1 METIEFLNIEFLG
14 NSIKDYL
21 FFLLVL
27 IIGFFV
33 IIPVKSLIMRLLS
46 NLFGKN
52 QNDTDT
58 QKFKNLLNTPLQ
70 YFLLLILLFF
80 SVKFINIPDF
90 AVTDNDSFDFGSLI
104 SKGFKRNSLI
114 INLGGGMISDL
125 GGFVSSIYMRGID
138 FVNIPTTLL
147 GMVDASIGGKT
158 GIDLND
164 LKNIIGS
171 FEFAKIIIIDLNF
184 LSTLPIRQLNSGFAE
199 MIKHSLIDSK
209 KHWNKISSV
218 NFSKDVDSS
227 LIYNSIMT
235 KIKIIENDPKES
247 SSRKF
252 LNFGHTIG
260 HAIESFLLNSD
271 REILHG
277 EAILIGIIL
286 ESYLSQ
292 KLLNFDTQLTLN
304 IKNYILK
311 FSKQIDFSEED
322 IKHVIEFLKY
332 DKKNIS
338 DEPLFVLLNEI
349 GKPSYDNKVSNEEII
364 EAFKFYAV

>member
-1 METIEFLNIEFLG
+1 MESIIKPNYSIFFGNTGYVKLLELINKNNYNKILILSDSNTLKYCLPILKDQLFSADSKSNSDIENKIFSYTVDSGE
-14 NSIKDYL
+14 K
-21 FFLLVL
+21 
-27 IIGFFV
+27 
-33 IIPVKSLIMRLLS
+33 
-46 NLFGKN
+46 
-52 QNDTDT
+52 T
-58 QKFKNLLNTPLQ
+58 KNLNELKKICE
-70 YFLLLILLFF
+70 F
-80 SVKFINIPDF
+80 
-90 AVTDNDSFDFGSLI
+90 LI

-114 INLGGGMISDL
+114 INLGGGMVSDL

-138 FVNIPTTLL
+138 FVNIPTSLL

-184 LSTLPIRQLNSGFAE
+184 LSTLPIRQINSGFAE

-292 KLLNFDTQLTLN
+292 KLLNFDTQLTLK

-311 FSKQIDFSEED
+311 FSKQINFSEED

>member
-1 METIEFLNIEFLG
+1 MESIIKPNYSIFFGNTGYVKLLELINKNNYDKILILSDSNTLKYCLPNLKDQLFSSDSKSNNDIENKIFSYTV
-14 NSIKDYL
+14 NS
-21 FFLLVL
+21 
-27 IIGFFV
+27 GE
-33 IIPVKSLIMRLLS
+33 
-46 NLFGKN
+46 
-52 QNDTDT
+52 QT
-58 QKFKNLLNTPLQ
+58 KNLNELKKICE
-70 YFLLLILLFF
+70 F
-80 SVKFINIPDF
+80 
-90 AVTDNDSFDFGSLI
+90 LI

-114 INLGGGMISDL
+114 INLGGGMVSDL

-138 FVNIPTTLL
+138 FVNIPTSLL

-184 LSTLPIRQLNSGFAE
+184 LSTLPIRQINSGFAE

-311 FSKQIDFSEED
+311 FSKKIHFSEED
-322 IKHVIEFLKY
+322 IKHVLEFLKY
-332 DKKNIS
+332 DKKNTS

-349 GKPSYDNKVSNEEII
+349 GKPSYDNKVSNKEII

>member
-1 METIEFLNIEFLG
+1 MESIIKPNYSIFFGNTGYVKLLELINKNNYDKILILSDSNTLKYCLPILKDQLFSADSKSNSDIENKIFSYTV
-14 NSIKDYL
+14 NS
-21 FFLLVL
+21 
-27 IIGFFV
+27 GE
-33 IIPVKSLIMRLLS
+33 
-46 NLFGKN
+46 
-52 QNDTDT
+52 QT
-58 QKFKNLLNTPLQ
+58 KNLNELKKICE
-70 YFLLLILLFF
+70 F
-80 SVKFINIPDF
+80 
-90 AVTDNDSFDFGSLI
+90 LI

-114 INLGGGMISDL
+114 LNLGGGMVSDL

-332 DKKNIS
+332 DKKNTS
-338 DEPLFVLLNEI
+338 DKPLFVLLNEI
-349 GKPSYDNKVSNEEII
+349 GKPSYDNKVSNKEII

>member
-1 METIEFLNIEFLG
+1 
-14 NSIKDYL
+14 
-21 FFLLVL
+21 
-27 IIGFFV
+27 
-33 IIPVKSLIMRLLS
+33 
-46 NLFGKN
+46 
-52 QNDTDT
+52 
-58 QKFKNLLNTPLQ
+58 
-70 YFLLLILLFF
+70 
-80 SVKFINIPDF
+80 
-90 AVTDNDSFDFGSLI
+90 
-104 SKGFKRNSLI
+104 
-114 INLGGGMISDL
+114 
-125 GGFVSSIYMRGID
+125 MRGID
-138 FVNIPTTLL
+138 FVNIPTSLL
-147 GMVDASIGGKT
+147 SMVDASIGGKT

-184 LSTLPIRQLNSGFAE
+184 LSTLPIRQINSGFAE

-292 KLLNFDTQLTLN
+292 KLLNFDTQLTLK

-332 DKKNIS
+332 DKKNTS

-349 GKPSYDNKVSNEEII
+349 GKPSYDNKVINEEII
-364 EAFKFYAV
+364 EAFKFYAM

>member
-1 METIEFLNIEFLG
+1 MESIIKPNYSIFFGNTGYVKLLELINKNNYDKILILSDSNTLKYCLPILKDQLFSTDSKSNSEIENKIYSYTV
-14 NSIKDYL
+14 NS
-21 FFLLVL
+21 
-27 IIGFFV
+27 GE
-33 IIPVKSLIMRLLS
+33 
-46 NLFGKN
+46 
-52 QNDTDT
+52 QA
-58 QKFKNLLNTPLQ
+58 KNLNELKKICE
-70 YFLLLILLFF
+70 F
-80 SVKFINIPDF
+80 
-90 AVTDNDSFDFGSLI
+90 LI

-114 INLGGGMISDL
+114 INLGGGIVSDL

-138 FVNIPTTLL
+138 FVNIPTSLL

-184 LSTLPIRQLNSGFAE
+184 LSTLPIRQINSGFAE

-292 KLLNFDTQLTLN
+292 KLLNFDAQLTLN

-311 FSKQIDFSEED
+311 FSKQIDFSNED
-322 IKHVIEFLKY
+322 IKHVIRFLKY
-332 DKKNIS
+332 DKKNTS

-349 GKPSYDNKVSNEEII
+349 GKPSYDNIVSNEEII
-364 EAFKFYAV
+364 EAFKFYAI

>member
-1 METIEFLNIEFLG
+1 MESIIKPNYSIFFGNTGYVKLLELINKNNYDKILILSDSNTLKYCLPILKDQLFSTDSKSNSEIENKIYSYTV
-14 NSIKDYL
+14 NS
-21 FFLLVL
+21 
-27 IIGFFV
+27 GE
-33 IIPVKSLIMRLLS
+33 
-46 NLFGKN
+46 
-52 QNDTDT
+52 QA
-58 QKFKNLLNTPLQ
+58 KNLNELKKICE
-70 YFLLLILLFF
+70 F
-80 SVKFINIPDF
+80 
-90 AVTDNDSFDFGSLI
+90 LI

-114 INLGGGMISDL
+114 INLGGGIVSDL

-138 FVNIPTTLL
+138 FVNIPTSLL

-184 LSTLPIRQLNSGFAE
+184 LSTLPIRQINSGFAE

-292 KLLNFDTQLTLN
+292 KLLNFDAQLTLN

-311 FSKQIDFSEED
+311 FSKQIDFSKED
-322 IKHVIEFLKY
+322 IKHVIGFLKY
-332 DKKNIS
+332 DKKNTS

-349 GKPSYDNKVSNEEII
+349 GKPSYDNIVSNKEII
-364 EAFKFYAV
+364 EAFKFYAI

>member
-1 METIEFLNIEFLG
+1 
-14 NSIKDYL
+14 
-21 FFLLVL
+21 
-27 IIGFFV
+27 
-33 IIPVKSLIMRLLS
+33 
-46 NLFGKN
+46 
-52 QNDTDT
+52 
-58 QKFKNLLNTPLQ
+58 
-70 YFLLLILLFF
+70 
-80 SVKFINIPDF
+80 
-90 AVTDNDSFDFGSLI
+90 
-104 SKGFKRNSLI
+104 
-114 INLGGGMISDL
+114 
-125 GGFVSSIYMRGID
+125 MRGID
-138 FVNIPTTLL
+138 FVNIPTSLL

-184 LSTLPIRQLNSGFAE
+184 LSTLPIRQINSGFAE

-292 KLLNFDTQLTLN
+292 KLLNFDAQLTLN

-311 FSKQIDFSEED
+311 FSKQIDFSKED
-322 IKHVIEFLKY
+322 IKHVIGFLKY
-332 DKKNIS
+332 DKKNTS

-349 GKPSYDNKVSNEEII
+349 GKPSYDNIVSNEEII
-364 EAFKFYAV
+364 EAFKFYAI

>member
-1 METIEFLNIEFLG
+1 MESIIKPNYSIFFGNTGYVKLLELINKNNYDKILILSDSNTLKYCLPILKDQLFSTDSKSNSEIENKIYSYTV
-14 NSIKDYL
+14 NS
-21 FFLLVL
+21 
-27 IIGFFV
+27 GE
-33 IIPVKSLIMRLLS
+33 
-46 NLFGKN
+46 
-52 QNDTDT
+52 QA
-58 QKFKNLLNTPLQ
+58 KNLNELKKICE
-70 YFLLLILLFF
+70 F
-80 SVKFINIPDF
+80 
-90 AVTDNDSFDFGSLI
+90 LI

-114 INLGGGMISDL
+114 INLGGGIVSDL

-138 FVNIPTTLL
+138 FVNIPTSLL

-184 LSTLPIRQLNSGFAE
+184 LSTLPIRQINSGFAE

-292 KLLNFDTQLTLN
+292 KLLNFDAQLTLN

-311 FSKQIDFSEED
+311 FSKQIDFSNED
-322 IKHVIEFLKY
+322 IKHVIGFLKY
-332 DKKNIS
+332 DKKNTS

-349 GKPSYDNKVSNEEII
+349 GKPSYDNIVSNEEII
-364 EAFKFYAV
+364 EAFKFYAI

>member
-1 METIEFLNIEFLG
+1 MESIIKPNYSIFFG
-14 NSIKDYL
+14 NNGYVK
-21 FFLLVL
+21 LLELINENNYDKILILSDTNTVKYCLPVL
-27 IIGFFV
+27 
-33 IIPVKSLIMRLLS
+33 
-46 NLFGKN
+46 KN
-52 QNDTDT
+52 QLFSADSKSKIKIENKIFSYTVNSGELS
-58 QKFKNLLNTPLQ
+58 KNLNESKKICE
-70 YFLLLILLFF
+70 F
-80 SVKFINIPDF
+80 
-90 AVTDNDSFDFGSLI
+90 LI

-138 FVNIPTTLL
+138 FVNIPTSLL

-184 LSTLPIRQLNSGFAE
+184 LSTLPVRQMNSGYAE

-209 KHWNKISSV
+209 EHWNNISNV
-218 NFSKDVDSS
+218 NFSKDVNIS

-235 KIKIIENDPKES
+235 KIKIIEKDPNES
-247 SSRKF
+247 SIRKF

-260 HAIESFLLNSD
+260 HAIESFLLSSD

-277 EAILIGIIL
+277 EAILIGIII

-292 KLLNFDTQLTLN
+292 KLLNFDTQLTSN

-311 FSKQIDFSEED
+311 FTKQIDFSVDD

-332 DKKNIS
+332 DKKNS
-338 DEPLFVLLNEI
+338 SEEPLFVLLNDL
-349 GKPSYDNKVSNEEII
+349 GKPSYNNRVSNEEII
-364 EAFKFYAV
+364 EAFKFYAI